1 MGLQGEPGTLE
12 RVRGTP
18 FPFRSPAQLPPTPRR
33 PALAPAVSPNL
44 PPQPLKS
51 HFSLPRCQDDREKQ
65 GRLGVTGSE
74 RVGVGEFGD
83 WGDRAVTV
91 LFCLPHKPARAS
103 AAPRGVQVVELL
115 SE

>member
-18 FPFRSPAQLPPTPRR
+18 SGVQLSSLTPRR
-33 PALAPAVSPNL
+33 PALAPAVSPHL

-103 AAPRGVQVVELL
+103 ATPRGVQVVELL